1 MQPAGKRNRLITIQQ
16 RATGTDAAGQP
27 STTWETFRADV
38 WAWYKAAAGGAAAER
53 IAGNQETSVLACSW
67 RVEYATDITAGMR
80 VIDENSTV
88 YDIALVSPDYADR
101 QFTDLVC
108 TAGASQG

>member
-16 RATGTDAAGQP
+16 RTAGQDDYGQP
-27 STTWETFRADV
+27 LTTWETFRADL
-38 WAWYKAAAGGAAAER
+38 WAWHMASSGTAAAER
-53 IAGNQETSVLACSW
+53 VAGGRETSVLACSW
-67 RVEYATDITAGMR
+67 RVEYLTDITAGMR
-80 VIDENSTV
+80 VLDEAGTV
-88 YDIALVSPDYADR
+88 YDIALVSPDTAGR